1 MKNYWK
7 DIRTIG
13 EVLFFILVYLGLSRI
28 QNPLYTFCLLAI
40 YVIYWSYNFY
50 TKLRYRQGKANYL
63 LFPTKNDEY
72 SRMTSITIGSLLL
85 LASLAFLLW
94 KQPASVY
101 AIIGLVIGLLVL
113 LNGLFDVPKGQLSIQ
128 HGLIRFSA
136 LDRPIDPRSVKEIR
150 ISREQIR
157 LTTDQEHTQ
166 QINHLLLDS
175 NSIARIR
182 SYLSEK
188 IPHAVWIIANNP
200 E

>member
-13 EVLFFILVYLGLSRI
+13 EVLFFILVYLSLSRI

-136 LDRPIDPRSVKEIR
+136 LDHPIDPRSVKEIR

-188 IPHAVWIIANNP
+188 IPHAAWIIANNP
-200 E
+200 D